1 MDDMAIHDVFV
12 ETKYGAAWE
21 AGGLDQ
27 WRLPR
32 LMVDARKSMDL
43 RLGGAVVAP
52 APQPPRDPALSIA
65 RVIEIVHEHIR
76 RGSEDNAA
84 SWREGGNNA
93 VD

>member
-1 MDDMAIHDVFV
+1 MAKGFPD
-12 ETKYGAAWE
+12 
-21 AGGLDQ
+21 GG
-27 WRLPR
+27 
-32 LMVDARKSMDL
+32 VAESKG
-43 RLGGAVVAP
+43 LGGAVVAP